1 MKMIA
6 PSKLETALLPPFKAL
21 PLAHIQV
28 PDTAA
33 QFAAAV
39 AAIHAAGVVG
49 FDTESKP
56 TFAVG
61 EASQGPHVLQFALDH
76 QVFIF
81 QIHRPGCLDAVVD
94 LLRAPGV
101 QKVGFG
107 LQSDRGQ
114 IHNRF
119 GVVPQG
125 VLDLTSIFHRL
136 GYRNAVG
143 VRAAVGIVFQQR
155 FAKSKKTT
163 TSNWALPHLSP
174 GQLLYA
180 ANDAY
185 AALKVWQVLQ
195 HDAALQ
201 DGAAP
206 MPGAVP
212 GTSPGPSP
220 G

>member
-1 MKMIA
+1 MKKTA
-6 PSKLETALLPPFKAL
+6 PSKHETALLPPFDAL

-28 PDTAA
+28 PTTPA
-33 QFAAAV
+33 QFADAV

-61 EASQGPHVLQFALDH
+61 EASQGPHVLQFALAA
-76 QVFIF
+76 QAFIF
-81 QIHRPGCLDAVVD
+81 QIYRPGCLDAVVD
-94 LLRAPGV
+94 LLRAPGL

-114 IHNRF
+114 ILNRF
-119 GVVPQG
+119 GVLPQG
-125 VLDLTSIFHRL
+125 VLDLTSVFHRL

-163 TSNWALPHLSP
+163 TTNWALAQLSP
-174 GQLLYA
+174 TQLLYA

-195 HDAALQ
+195 HDPALTGHDHDDAHDDGRAA
-201 DGAAP
+201 AAP
-206 MPGAVP
+206 G
-212 GTSPGPSP
+212 
-220 G
+220 

>member
-1 MKMIA
+1 MKKIA
-6 PSKLETALLPPFKAL
+6 PSKTETALLPPFEGL
-21 PLAHIQV
+21 PLARIQV
-28 PDTAA
+28 PATAA
-33 QFAAAV
+33 QFADAV

-61 EASQGPHVLQFALDH
+61 EASQGPHVLQFALDS
-76 QVFIF
+76 QAFIF

-94 LLRAPGV
+94 LLRAPGL

-114 IHNRF
+114 IHSRF
-119 GVVPQG
+119 GMVPQG
-125 VLDLTSIFHRL
+125 VLDLTSVFHRL

-143 VRAAVGIVFQQR
+143 VRAAVGIVYNQR
-155 FAKSKKTT
+155 FSKSKKTT
-163 TSNWALPHLSP
+163 TSNWALAQLSP

-185 AALKVWQVLQ
+185 GALKVWQRLQ
-195 HDAALQ
+195 HDPALHG
-201 DGAAP
+201 GAAP
-206 MPGAVP
+206 APG
-212 GTSPGPSP
+212 
-220 G
+220 

>member
-1 MKMIA
+1 MSEFRFTPDKDQI
-6 PSKLETALLPPFKAL
+6 ALLEPFDRL
-21 PLAHIQV
+21 GLSSITV
-28 PDTAA
+28 VSNA
-33 QFAAAV
+33 QQA
-39 AAIHAAGVVG
+39 HAALATLATTDVLG

-61 EASQGPHVLQFALDH
+61 EASQGPHVLQFALAA
-76 QVFIF
+76 QAFIF
-81 QIHRPGCLDAVVD
+81 QIYRPGCLDAVVD
-94 LLRAPGV
+94 LLRAPGL

-114 IHNRF
+114 ILNRF
-119 GVVPQG
+119 GVLPQG
-125 VLDLTSIFHRL
+125 VLDLTSVFHRL

-163 TSNWALPHLSP
+163 TTNWALAQLSP
-174 GQLLYA
+174 TQLLYA

-195 HDAALQ
+195 HDPALTGHDHDDAHDDGRAA
-201 DGAAP
+201 AAP
-206 MPGAVP
+206 G
-212 GTSPGPSP
+212 
-220 G
+220 